1 MLLVADF
8 SYKTKKEGQIFRCTI
23 CVQSVYASRY
33 KRKAKR
39 GKKKIGKRAGGMLG
53 PCQSL
58 AKPEAVGMRLK

>member
-8 SYKTKKEGQIFRCTI
+8 SYKTKKRVSFSDA
-23 CVQSVYASRY
+23 QSVFTAYMPADTRE
-33 KRKAKR
+33 KQN
-39 GKKKIGKRAGGMLG
+39 GGGGIGKQAGGMLG

>member
-8 SYKTKKEGQIFRCTI
+8 SYETKKRVSFSDA
-23 CVQSVYASRY
+23 QSVFRAYMPADTRE
-33 KRKAKR
+33 KQN
-39 GKKKIGKRAGGMLG
+39 GEKKIGKQAGGMLG